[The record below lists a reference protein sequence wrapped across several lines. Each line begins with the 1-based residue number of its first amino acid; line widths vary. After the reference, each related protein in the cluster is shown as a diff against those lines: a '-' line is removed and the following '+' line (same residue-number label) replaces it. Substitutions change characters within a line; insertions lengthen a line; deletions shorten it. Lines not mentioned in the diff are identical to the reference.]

1 MRAQGA
7 VEYTMILGVII
18 IITVVVAFTITNIGT
33 FDFITGTENRLN
45 DIENLLSDVM
55 IQKNI
60 RSNGFIEA
68 GLMSFRFP
76 LVTDANI
83 TFFSEFDE
91 PCKILIGTVR
101 TEWVINSTECPTVA
115 GPLGTAY
122 SLRCVVSYVDP
133 QNIIRSNTGV
143 CKGIYEE

>member
-101 TEWVINSTECPTVA
+101 TEWVINSTE
-115 GPLGTAY
+115 
-122 SLRCVVSYVDP
+122 
-133 QNIIRSNTGV
+133 
-143 CKGIYEE
+143 

>member
-18 IITVVVAFTITNIGT
+18 IITVVVAITITNL
-33 FDFITGTENRLN
+33 DSLSFITGTENRLN
-45 DIENLLSDVM
+45 EIENLLSEVM
-55 IQKNI
+55 LQKNI

-68 GLMSFRFP
+68 SLMSFRYP
-76 LVTDANI
+76 IVTEANI

-101 TEWVINSTECPTVA
+101 SEWVTNSTACPEIA
-115 GPLGTAY
+115 GPIGNAY
-122 SLRCVVSYVDP
+122 ALKCVVSYVDP